1 MKTTAIIETGPDG
14 GFDIFLPDIECAVF
28 FGDGDTV
35 LEAKEDL
42 MNSYQELLDLYKEEG
57 KPVPEELRDLEF
69 DFNNASG
76 DLSFVVTCTTNSIY
90 VNSISITSGGGSSV
104 VYSNYSTSCGG
115 GESIVETIGEQEKA
129 VRKEIRNGQLV
140 IIRGEEVY
148 SITGERM
155 E

>member
-69 DFNNASG
+69 EYKYDIASFFDEFNWINISALAKVLGMNKSLLHQYKKG
-76 DLSFVVTCTTNSIY
+76 KTYISHQQMKRIEAGIHELGKKMLSF
-90 VNSISITSGGGSSV
+90 SV
-104 VYSNYSTSCGG
+104 
-115 GESIVETIGEQEKA
+115 K
-129 VRKEIRNGQLV
+129 
-140 IIRGEEVY
+140 
-148 SITGERM
+148 
-155 E
+155 